1 MMGKSQMDREWTE
14 QDLRAFVEGAQ
25 AAFETVLLDE
35 LPQDTGWQDEGLQV
49 SYTLCNG
56 RVSCVLHRTVRADGK
71 LWRITMSAP
80 LAGNLLPEER
90 MSARERELCREDLN
104 HDFLSGVYNR
114 RYLETVIA
122 AELDRWA
129 EQGRKAAVALISLDH
144 GAQLRDTYGQPV
156 MDQLICFVANQW
168 KKHFDQPAERVVCRA
183 IDGDLAIL
191 AKHGDYCTALGMGEA
206 HIVDAEGQRRRA
218 ACMGGMLT
226 VLNGDVHLVATTWE
240 WAEEID
246 QARAEA
252 SKKRAEEILARKDL
266 DEREYELAQ
275 ARLKRALVRTSVH

>member
-1 MMGKSQMDREWTE
+1 MKKEWTE
-14 QDLRAFVEGAQ
+14 QDLRRFAEEAKP
-25 AAFETVLLDE
+25 AFEEVTLAEADQERVRN
-35 LPQDTGWQDEGLQV
+35 WQDDGLMVDYVLRNGQV
-49 SYTLCNG
+49 D
-56 RVSCVLHRTVRADGK
+56 CVLRRQIWADDK
-71 LWRITMSAP
+71 LWELTMTAP
-80 LAGNLLPEER
+80 LAGNTLPEDR
-90 MSARERELCREDLN
+90 MTAREREMCREDMN
-104 HDFLSGVYNR
+104 HDFLSGVFNR
-114 RYLETVIA
+114 RYAETELCTKLDEWADAHRCASIA
-122 AELDRWA
+122 LVEIDHAVEMFRT
-129 EQGRKAAVALISLDH
+129 QGEA
-144 GAQLRDTYGQPV
+144 V
-156 MDQLICFVANQW
+156 MDQVVCFVANQW
-168 KKHFDQPAERVVCRA
+168 KKHYDRPAERVVCRA

-206 HIVDAEGQRRRA
+206 HIVDADGQRRRA